1 MSNTKPTQNQEPS
14 SERKS
19 NRLISLD
26 ALRGFDMLWI
36 MGGERIIVAL
46 ANLTGAAGLTWAAT
60 QMDHVEWNG
69 FHFYDLI
76 FPLFLFIAGV
86 SMPLSMDKRLAA
98 GEKKAK
104 IYRHIRTAV
113 VMTLAKKIGS
123 LVFNVRIPYRG
134 NSLHSTPSLKSSRT
148 NIYRESLLCQL

>member
-1 MSNTKPTQNQEPS
+1 MDQKNKNQEQTTSPVP
-14 SERKS
+14 KS

-36 MGGERIIVAL
+36 MGGERIITAL
-46 ANLTGAAGLTWAAT
+46 ADLTGAAALTWAAT

-86 SMPLSMDKRLAA
+86 SMPFSMDKRLAA
-98 GEKKAK
+98 GESKAK
-104 IYRHIRTAV
+104 IYRHIFVR
-113 VMTLAKKIGS
+113 MITLVIFGIIYNGFLELNWGHIRYASVLARIG
-123 LVFNVRIPYRG
+123 LG
-134 NSLHSTPSLKSSRT
+134 
-148 NIYRESLLCQL
+148 